1 MKYLKNITIIFILLT
16 IFCTSSVFSTG
27 TVTYTNP
34 TDITTYSPCC
44 LLMESKTGKVVY
56 EKNGYEK
63 MYPASTTKIMTA
75 ILTLEHCEL
84 TDVAT
89 ASYEAV
95 FTVPVGYTNAN
106 IQVGEELT
114 INQLLHVLLIS
125 SANEAANVL
134 AEHIAGSVESFAT
147 MMNTKA
153 EEIGCLNTH
162 FVNANGV
169 HNENHYSTAYDLA
182 IMGKYAMQ
190 NETFREIVATTF
202 YTLPSTNKYPT
213 NDRVFGTT
221 NELIKKDT
229 SDKVDNYYYEYAT
242 GAKTGYTN
250 SAKNCIVATAKKD
263 DIEYIVVILGAQT
276 TENGL
281 SARYLDCKNLFNYAF
296 ENYKV
301 KTINEKGSILKKTK
315 IAKANISTKQLNV
328 VVEDEIS
335 LLLKKDTDI
344 NTITPT
350 VELNS
355 DLKAPISE
363 NTVIGKI
370 TYEVDGNTYTSNLLA
385 GGNVVESNAF
395 NTFLTVGSIILVL
408 FLLYKLLKTDD
419 KRKKR
424 KRKRKKN
431 SNSYSGKS
439 NYLYW

>member
-114 INQLLHVLLIS
+114 VNQLLHVLLIS

-182 IMGKYAMQ
+182 IMGKYAMK

-202 YTLPSTNKYPT
+202 YTLPATNKYPT